1 MCYTLRNEK
10 QKKIQVDVKKKK
22 KKDGINFKV
31 AFS

>member
-1 MCYTLRNEK
+1 MNVLYFKKWKTE
-10 QKKIQVDVKKKK
+10 KIQVDVKE